1 MMNERGRRAEHPED
15 VRRSADNQMQE
26 RGASGSTRGGA
37 KKKARGRS
45 LFWSIIGTLVLVGV
59 LTFAIFIGIFLTYVN
74 KTMKGNVEFY
84 IDEFETRVSTE
95 LYAMDPETE
104 EWEMYQTLFS
114 EGENRIWV
122 SLDEIPKYLQ
132 KAAVAIEDKRF
143 YTHHGVDPRGT
154 LRAIFSTLTG
164 RGVQGGSTLTQQLIK
179 NVTGENQTT
188 VKRKVTEIYKALECE
203 DRYEKDEILEA
214 YLNEVFFGES
224 CYGAKTAA
232 LKYYGKDISELDLAE
247 CAALISI
254 TNNPSRFD
262 PLLGEWRRENLRER
276 QGWVLDAMLDQ
287 EMISQAEYN
296 AAKAE
301 DVVFTNGYTI
311 MNNYVVEHLEEGEL
325 EEAPQETVTTG
336 YVASNSYFTDAMIDD
351 VKAALM
357 AEYGYD
363 SATAESKIFG
373 AGYKI
378 YTTVNPKYQDYAEQ
392 IYEDISNINYQTKD
406 GEQLQGAMTIVD
418 PYTGYVVA
426 MVGGAGAKEVDRGWN
441 WAVQP
446 RPCGSSAKPIASYAP
461 AIDRGIITTCT
472 IIDDYPYSLLDVGN
486 TGEEGKPWPKNDQG
500 YYRGLVTPRKALEQS
515 LNTCSV
521 RVCSELG
528 TWNSYEFLTQ
538 NLGLTTLTYQD
549 SQQIG
554 NLALGGMEIGVTTEE
569 MAAAY
574 ASFAN
579 EGIYTKPRTFIRVE
593 DQNGNVI
600 LENEQESHVA
610 MKATTA
616 AQMTSILQTV
626 ITDGIAGNAYFPGM
640 HIAGKTGSTNDLRD
654 RWFCGYSPYYAA
666 SCWVG
671 YKSNTVI
678 QFDGTNPAAVMWS
691 KVMKLIHQ
699 DLADKPFASCEGL
712 VQVQI
717 CCDSGKL
724 ATTNCEHDCR
734 GSRVVTEWVTAADAP
749 TELCDMH
756 TSTVYDYCT
765 EGKHFATAN
774 CPADKIVQGT
784 ALYYQRQ
791 HLYTTNEDE
800 TLNVTVA
807 TDDGICI
814 VNQRTECPVHG
825 GGSGPVNDS
834 PDQDLSGFLGEET
847 LPDEEPDEETPQ
859 DEPYSGETDDEP
871 FDQFM
876 GGVVVYD

>member
-1 MMNERGRRAEHPED
+1 M
-15 VRRSADNQMQE
+15 
-26 RGASGSTRGGA
+26 
-37 KKKARGRS
+37 
-45 LFWSIIGTLVLVGV
+45 FWSVIGTLVLVGV
-59 LTFAIFIGIFLTYVN
+59 LTMAIFIGIFLTYVN

-122 SLDEIPKYLQ
+122 SLDEIPEYLQ
-132 KAAVAIEDKRF
+132 NAAVAIEDKRF
-143 YTHHGVDPRGT
+143 YSHHGVDIRGT
-154 LRAIFSTLTG
+154 ARAIVSTLTG

-254 TNNPSRFD
+254 TNNPSRYD

-276 QGWVLDAMLDQ
+276 QGWVLKAMLDQ
-287 EMISQAEYN
+287 EKISQAEYD

-311 MNNYVVEHLEEGEL
+311 MNNYVTEHLEEGEV
-325 EEAPQETVTTG
+325 EQAPEETVTTG
-336 YVASNSYFTDAMIDD
+336 YVAMNSYFTDAMIDD

-378 YTTVNPKYQDYAEQ
+378 YTTVNPKYQGYAEQ

-426 MVGGAGAKEVDRGWN
+426 MVGGAGPKEVDRGWN

-461 AIDRGIITTCT
+461 AIDQGVITTCT
-472 IIDDYPYSLLDVGN
+472 IIDDYPYMLLDVGN

-500 YYRGLVTPRKALEQS
+500 YFRGLVTPRKALEQS

-528 TWNSYEFLTQ
+528 IWNSYEFLTQ
-538 NLGLTTLTYQD
+538 NLGFTTLTYQD

-593 DQNGNVI
+593 DQNGNVV

-678 QFDGTNPAAVMWS
+678 QFDGTNPAAIMWS

-699 DLADKPFASCEGL
+699 DLADKPFPSCEGL

-717 CCDSGKL
+717 CCDSGKI

-756 TSTVYDYCT
+756 TSTTYAYCT
-765 EGKHFATAN
+765 EGKHFATEN

-784 ALYYQRQ
+784 ALNYQRE
-791 HLYTTNEDE
+791 HLYTTNDDG

-814 VNQRTECPVHG
+814 INQGTACPTHG
-825 GGSGPVNDS
+825 GGNGPVNDN
-834 PDQDLSGFLGEET
+834 PDHDLSGFLGEEIDPNAPNGEMT
-847 LPDEEPDEETPQ
+847 Q
-859 DEPYSGETDDEP
+859 DEPYTGVTDDEP

-876 GGVVVYD
+876 GGVVVYN